1 MSKVSGTSRDRIVAE
16 GYKVSRAFVK
26 ENGEAEQFREQLEQ
40 ERRLEDWLAI
50 QKKKLSVLESG
61 GKAGEMDEKKR
72 LEWIEDTRADI
83 EKTEKR
89 LRELKTAREKKSP

>member
-1 MSKVSGTSRDRIVAE
+1 M
-16 GYKVSRAFVK
+16 SRAFVK

-40 ERRLEDWLAI
+40 ERRLEEWLAI

-61 GKAGEMDEKKR
+61 RKAGEMDPKKR

-83 EKTEKR
+83 EKTAKR
-89 LRELKTAREKKSP
+89 LRELKNAREQKSP

>member
-1 MSKVSGTSRDRIVAE
+1 M
-16 GYKVSRAFVK
+16 SRAFVK

-40 ERRLEDWLAI
+40 VRRLEEWLAI

-61 GKAGEMDEKKR
+61 RKTGEMDEKKR

-89 LRELKTAREKKSP
+89 LRELKTAREQKSP

>member
-1 MSKVSGTSRDRIVAE
+1 
-16 GYKVSRAFVK
+16 VSRAFVK